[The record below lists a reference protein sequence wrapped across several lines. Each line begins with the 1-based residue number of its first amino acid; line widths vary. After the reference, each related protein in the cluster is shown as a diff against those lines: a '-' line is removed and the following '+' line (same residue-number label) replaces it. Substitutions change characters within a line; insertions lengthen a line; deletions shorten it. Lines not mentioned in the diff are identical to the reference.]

1 MNDGD
6 LYRVSWL
13 GQAEA
18 ADFVG
23 QAMGKIQSDLD
34 NINSETNKLM
44 AVWDD
49 SDSQAAYTARQQ
61 KWTGAANDIVAA
73 LGKFQASL
81 GTSAD
86 ISSSTEKANAATMT
100 G

>member
-34 NINSETNKLM
+34 DINSETQKLLS
-44 AVWDD
+44 VWDN
-49 SDSQAAYTARQQ
+49 SESQGAYLARQQ
-61 KWTGAANDIVAA
+61 KWTKAATDIISA
-73 LGKFQASL
+73 LQKFQASL

-86 ISSSTEKANAATMT
+86 ISSSTEKMNAVTMT

>member
-6 LYRVSWL
+6 LYRVSWTA
-13 GQAEA
+13 QAEA
-18 ADFVG
+18 AGFVG

-34 NINSETNKLM
+34 NINSETKNLL

-49 SDSQAAYTARQQ
+49 SASQAQYLARQT
-61 KWTGAANDIVAA
+61 KWTGAANDIVSA
-73 LGKFQASL
+73 LGTFQASL

-86 ISSSTEKANAATMT
+86 ISSSTESTNATTMA